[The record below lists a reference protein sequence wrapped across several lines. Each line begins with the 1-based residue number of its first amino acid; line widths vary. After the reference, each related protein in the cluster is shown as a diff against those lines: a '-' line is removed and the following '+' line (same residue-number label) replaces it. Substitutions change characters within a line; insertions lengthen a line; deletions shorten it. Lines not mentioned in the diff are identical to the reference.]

1 MLFWLFV
8 ILFVVG
14 VACTVLGKWMYDNT
28 KYDTYWLEL
37 TGWAVAVV
45 AALAILISGIIMID
59 SYGNAEAKVASNNKR
74 YESLV
79 YQLENNLYDNDNDLG
94 KKELYNEI
102 REWNEDLAYHQNIQD
117 NFWFGIY
124 YPDVFDQ
131 FEFIELSS
139 SKAES

>member
-8 ILFVVG
+8 IALVVG
-14 VACTVLGKWMYDNT
+14 VACIVLGAWMWDKT
-28 KYDTYWLEL
+28 QYDTDWLKC
-37 TGWAVAVV
+37 TGWIIAVI
-45 AALAILISGIIMID
+45 ALIAIVISGIVMLC
-59 SYGNAEAKVASNNKR
+59 SYGDAEANIAQNNKR

-102 REWNEDLAYHQNIQD
+102 REWNEDLAYYQSIQD

-124 YPDVFDQ
+124 YPHVFDQ
-131 FEFIELSS
+131 FEFIELGT
-139 SKAES
+139 